1 MKFLK
6 KTAIGL
12 FTVCALLL
20 GMTQTCLAASIS
32 MSAGQSTVSVGKTVA
47 FTITVPSNADVWLYN
62 VE

>member
-20 GMTQTCLAASIS
+20 GFCFMLA
-32 MSAGQSTVSVGKTVA
+32 MDYYLG
-47 FTITVPSNADVWLYN
+47 
-62 VE
+62 